1 MVDGVVGVVCA
12 GEDQL
17 RDGDEGVPLLEQGL
31 QDAGQGLRRVDG
43 RVVEQDNGAGLHL
56 GGDPLGDLRR
66 GELLP
71 VQAVTVPHSFKPLSL
86 LAPQVL
92 TLWWALRLTC
102 TSRKRIKLQ
111 VG

>member
-1 MVDGVVGVVCA
+1 MRSCSMAAASLGRALPPGVVDGVVGVVFA

-71 VQAVTVPHSFKPLSL
+71 VQAGTVPNRFN
-86 LAPQVL
+86 ARCVL
-92 TLWWALRLTC
+92 
-102 TSRKRIKLQ
+102 
-111 VG
+111 